1 MHQDD
6 TNPEAPETAG
16 VIAPPPLIFLTAL
29 GLGFRLSKS
38 INKGSLPLAARV
50 TVGGAS
56 LLAGGALMRSFVQ
69 AFQRANTPLDPY
81 KPSRAIVTDGPYR
94 LSRNPGYLGMALV
107 YGGISILADAPVALV
122 PLPLAI
128 VAIDRGVIA
137 REEQYLA
144 RTFDTPYLDY
154 KRQVR
159 RWI

>member
-1 MHQDD
+1 M
-6 TNPEAPETAG
+6 
-16 VIAPPPLIFLTAL
+16 
-29 GLGFRLSKS
+29 
-38 INKGSLPLAARV
+38 
-50 TVGGAS
+50 GGAS

-144 RTFDTPYLDY
+144 RTFGTPYLDY